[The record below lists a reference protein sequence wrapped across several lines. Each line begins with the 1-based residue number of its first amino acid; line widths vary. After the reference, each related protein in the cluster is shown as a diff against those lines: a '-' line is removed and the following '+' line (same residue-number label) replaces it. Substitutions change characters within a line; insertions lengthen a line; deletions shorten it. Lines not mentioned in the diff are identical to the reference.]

1 MSYLH
6 CPQCRLTVHTAGG
19 KSAPASCPRC
29 EAALATAP
37 RSMFELPP
45 PKDHG
50 DSSGR
55 HSFVRLAL
63 VSTGLFRDGTQ
74 RLRDRAARSP

>member
-1 MSYLH
+1 MPYLH
-6 CPQCRLTVHTAGG
+6 CPQCRLTLHTAGP
-19 KSAPASCPRC
+19 SSIPESCPRC
-29 EAALATAP
+29 ETALANAP

-45 PKDHG
+45 ADGHE

-63 VSTGLFRDGTQ
+63 LSTGLFYDGTQ
-74 RLRDRAARSP
+74 ASGDRSPRGA